1 MVLSMVHASEYQRL
15 ATELIRGLTTAD
27 KRAIASNRDPH
38 LLRLDDKAWKKNA
51 KGCSYETTLSKLFLG
66 KMVLH
71 F

>member
-38 LLRLDDKAWKKNA
+38 LLRLDDKA
-51 KGCSYETTLSKLFLG
+51 
-66 KMVLH
+66 
-71 F
+71 